1 MSQPK
6 TGLSIGTLLKSING
20 STPFLLMAIGVMFVI
35 SIIVI
40 PLPAFLLDFLM
51 VLNIITS
58 LFILLLVLNARGATD
73 FYIFPTLLL
82 LFTVFRLAINVSS
95 TRLILSQGANF
106 QGQIVKTFAEFV
118 TAGNF
123 VIGIVI
129 FLIVLVVQFVVTRGA
144 GRGIEVRARF
154 HMEGIPSKQM
164 AIESDLASQII
175 DVEEAKQKKK
185 KLDIESSFYGGM
197 EGGAKFISGEV
208 VASIIITL
216 VNVIAGIVIG
226 TVMNNE
232 GFGDAS
238 DNYIRFAIGDGLVA
252 GIPSL
257 CLVIAS
263 GILVTKDDSKVT
275 LPKNI
280 QKQIFNN
287 PILFYIVGGFL
298 LALALVPGF
307 PKIIFIA
314 LSALFIYVGYR
325 LKKSQLAEK
334 VKETE
339 VEQKKEIAEEQKE
352 MTSEDIFKQA
362 QVEPLEIRVGA
373 SLIVHA
379 QKGDLVNKVKK
390 TRLELANELG
400 VVIPSVRVRDD
411 INLPDSQYTLCIN
424 GDVIDKFNILYGKLL
439 AIKTLE
445 VKEDVF
451 TANETIDP
459 VTKLPAYWINES
471 DSIKAEKNNYLVAD
485 PSTIVAMHFI
495 EMVKKNISSLVGR
508 KETQKILDIIKEQN
522 KALIDELDKNQI
534 STSQVQKV
542 FAELLSEGVS
552 IRNVNMVLE
561 TVCDNTKF
569 LPDNYHVIV
578 DLIRAKSSKKI
589 SAMYSDNANCI
600 NAFTLSAHYS
610 NEMTSKLRQMQN
622 GSVQLDI
629 SAEEYK
635 DLMDLVEK
643 AVEEMKNKHLLPIMV
658 VDFTLRRSLKE
669 RLQFSFSDLVIL
681 SYDEIDNDY
690 RLNTILEI

>member
-1 MSQPK
+1 MAEQKS
-6 TGLSIGTLLKSING
+6 GLSLSTLIKSVNG
-20 STPFLLMAIGVMFVI
+20 STPFLLMAVGVMFVI

-51 VLNIITS
+51 VFNIIIS

-73 FYIFPTLLL
+73 LYIFPTLLL

-95 TRLILSQGANF
+95 TRLILSQGQGF
-106 QGQIVKTFAEFV
+106 EGQIVKTFAEFV

-175 DVEEAKQKKK
+175 DVDEAKQKKQ

-216 VNVIAGIVIG
+216 INIIAGIVIG

-232 GFGDAS
+232 GFSDALN
-238 DNYIRFAIGDGLVA
+238 NYIRFAIGDGLVA

-298 LALALVPGF
+298 IVLALVPGF
-307 PKIIFIA
+307 PKIIFFA
-314 LSALFIYVGYR
+314 LSALFIYIGYR
-325 LKKSQLAEK
+325 LKKTEIAKK
-334 VKETE
+334 VMATE
-339 VEQKKEIAEEQKE
+339 VEQKKEVAEEQKE

-379 QKGDLVNKVKK
+379 TKGDLVNKVKK

-411 INLPDSQYTLCIN
+411 INLPDNQYTLCIN
-424 GDVIDKFNILYGKLL
+424 GDVIDKFKILYGKLL
-439 AIKTLE
+439 AIKTAD
-445 VKEDVF
+445 VKEDIF
-451 TANETIDP
+451 TYNKTIDP

-471 DSIKAEKNNYLVAD
+471 DSVKAEKNNYLVAD

-495 EMVKKNISSLVGR
+495 EMVKKNISSLLGR
-508 KETQKILDIIKEQN
+508 RETQKILDIIKEQN
-522 KALIDELDKNQI
+522 KALIEELDKYQI
-534 STSQVQKV
+534 TTSQVQKV
-542 FAELLSEGVS
+542 FAELLSEQVP
-552 IRNVNMVLE
+552 IRNVNMILE
-561 TVCDNTKF
+561 TICDNTKF
-569 LPDNYHVIV
+569 LPDNYSIVV
-578 DLIRAKSSKKI
+578 DLIRAKSAKKI
-589 SAMYSDNANCI
+589 STMYSDESNFV
-600 NAFTLSAHYS
+600 NAFVLSSDYS

-622 GSVQLDI
+622 GMVQLDL
-629 SAEEYK
+629 SPEDYRE
-635 DLMDLVEK
+635 LMDLVEK
-643 AVEEMKNKHLLPIMV
+643 AMKEMKAKHLQPIMV

-669 RLQFSFSDLVIL
+669 RLQLSFQDLVVL

-690 RLNTILEI
+690 QLNTVLEI